1 VSGIRRALAAAC
13 GLMLAQAPTAILGK
27 PIIRVSVVDNSGA
40 PVSGLRPDEFS
51 VWSGGR
57 QIPHELAGGSEAETF
72 IVLVDTSSSMPL
84 SERHRRRLIVDGLG
98 QRLTEQDEVFIAP
111 MSAMPG
117 PDAVRKAS
125 LHGALE
131 ALAKAQESRTEPSA
145 MWDALVST
153 GQWIRSRQSQPP
165 TVLLITDGRATGNRC
180 GVNDAVQAMLAAQTP
195 VSVLS
200 AAAPTEVMRERT
212 STIVVDPNRI
222 LRQVAQATGGDYI
235 EGAFSRMAKLFGNTS
250 KLDAEIDRDRDLLR
264 TWVTRARAQ
273 YVLRIDLAPDAASG
287 PVEVRVRRP
296 GTTVRASRVA
306 STGEVPSCLRPRPNE
321 RGSVDA
327 FGPVEIREFA
337 IERAERQVPGLPGH
351 LEHQAV

>member
-1 VSGIRRALAAAC
+1 VNGIRHALAAAC
-13 GLMLAQAPTAILGK
+13 GLMLAQAPAAILGK

-57 QIPHELAGGSEAETF
+57 QIPHQLAGGSETETF
-72 IVLVDTSSSMPL
+72 IVLVDTTSSMPL
-84 SERHRRRLIVDGLG
+84 SERQRRRLIVDGLG

-111 MSAMPG
+111 MSAVPG
-117 PDAVRKAS
+117 PDAVPVRQAS

-131 ALAKAQESRTEPSA
+131 ALAKVQESRTEPSA

-235 EGAFSRMAKLFGNTS
+235 EGAFSRMAKLFGSAS

-264 TWVTRARAQ
+264 AWVTRARAQ
-273 YVLRIDLAPDAASG
+273 YVLGVDLPPDAASG

-306 STGEVPSCLRPRPNE
+306 SGGEVPSCLP
-321 RGSVDA
+321 A
-327 FGPVEIREFA
+327 KA
-337 IERAERQVPGLPGH
+337 Q
-351 LEHQAV
+351 